1 MLVWVAISALL
12 GVLPL
17 LGIGE
22 LYVNGLSFT
31 VGGLFMTLI
40 LLATSSIFFQN
51 TVAALRRVKASNSD
65 NKKAEPMKAAQAAA
79 GAQKGS

>member
-1 MLVWVAISALL
+1 MLVWVAVSALL

-22 LYVNGLSFT
+22 LYANGLSFT

-40 LLATSSIFFQN
+40 LLALSGVFLQN
-51 TVAALRRVKASNSD
+51 TVAGVRAVRTPKEANTGADSPKV
-65 NKKAEPMKAAQAAA
+65 AQAAA

>member
-1 MLVWVAISALL
+1 MLVWVTISALM

-22 LYVNGLSFT
+22 LYNNGLSFT
-31 VGGLFMTLI
+31 VGGLFMSLI
-40 LLATSSIFFQN
+40 LLAMSGIFWQSTFAG
-51 TVAALRRVKASNSD
+51 VRRMKAARQQEPG
-65 NKKAEPMKAAQAAA
+65 AEPLKAQAAA

>member
-1 MLVWVAISALL
+1 MLVWVTVSALL

-22 LYVNGLSFT
+22 LYANGLSFT
-31 VGGLFMTLI
+31 VGGLFMSLI
-40 LLATSSIFFQN
+40 LLAVAGVFLQN
-51 TVAALRRVKASNSD
+51 TVAGVRAVKEAKQESKN
-65 NKKAEPMKAAQAAA
+65 AEPAKAAQAAA

>member
-1 MLVWVAISALL
+1 MLVWVAMSALL

-22 LYVNGLSFT
+22 LYINGLSFT

-40 LLATSSIFFQN
+40 LLAMSAIFLQN
-51 TVAALRRVKASNSD
+51 TVAGVQQI
-65 NKKAEPMKAAQAAA
+65 KAAKQEKHAAQPLRAQAVA
-79 GAQKGS
+79 GTQKGS